1 MSTSQ
6 PCLGD
11 NPLIPPPNTKISSHS
26 ASLSR
31 SSIGN
36 AAPAYELDPL
46 LRSLSPEATLQAL
59 SSTDA
64 VPKNEKSAHDILSRS
79 ISQVSPADRA
89 LGIRAAVA
97 AKNLTLWYKEVQ
109 SWEWPQRSDAHLG
122 KAFIPPSSPSD
133 LEIEHY
139 GSLPSVVVEQHETRI
154 EEIRDGMDSLG
165 VEDLKEHVLNAHIP
179 SRSRPSSSNSTVSI
193 PPPLSYVQLS
203 DFTAVITATILR
215 VLPILSRL
223 NSLLSTWDVR
233 LLVLRQIPGL
243 LRSLALTRAAL
254 DEAFVPL
261 KSRDPPTEK
270 DALYSRTNFYA
281 KQAELG
287 AVVASAG
294 RRMDNV
300 LDALEGRED
309 SLPENWIDDLEA
321 IEADFGTWA
330 VEAEKRSAEN
340 EWLRINARTITS
352 PDYSS
357 QSDETPHVSEPTTNE
372 SESMKRNARAP
383 LMETITE
390 EPAICTPVPG
400 HETVEKPESG
410 SRLVE
415 PPCPVKD
422 APDVSQEYTTSDA
435 LDRQVPLD
443 ENKSSPKASIPIG
456 ECSGDPTCSPQNK
469 ELSPDSKPETAIPS
483 LPADQPNRPS
493 VAGFE
498 SELEPE
504 LSPVHAQDLDQ
515 PNTSSSQVNVSP
527 SASSPEPSSDSP
539 PNVSDIAQVPSPV
552 TEPVDGLRQTGEN
565 DLVSNQLESSKVSES
580 NSNPGSSN
588 LGPELRPVTTEE
600 ESAALASVV
609 AEAAT
614 DVPASGTAT
623 RKASSSDDS
632 MSSLPQPS
640 KPCASSNIQNQV
652 TQPLNQPDDA
662 TPSPKQ
668 PLESPIKMSKTRYQS
683 SDKQDKHRRHRSS
696 NASLD
701 SLSDYPSLT
710 SSPDIRE
717 PQTGSSNGTPLFVDT
732 PPQRVQPGPA
742 ATHHDHTLREDRL
755 RRFDNQKASPH
766 MGLGHN
772 RAVSLPLQRFINER
786 LDMHY
791 DSEGGEIDSPSAGRR
806 PSTASNLERQDMPAL
821 SNKVRSS
828 TPTDNIQRLASH
840 RLGSPRETKH
850 VPRSKT
856 GNQLSGPWEHKK
868 KAPLKNLAQRA
879 LNSQPSVRSA
889 TSRLSKELKTY
900 PSQDSLGGLGRNQ
913 SRPSS
918 RASTPA
924 DLVAR
929 KSASRPST
937 PSRMPKR
944 KDHLDEKVSTILDA
958 LPGRIQLLSHA
969 HEDDAS
975 SVASSVPF
983 KPKERQRTVSRSGTP
998 APSLTLTPAL
1008 SRRRP
1013 VHAHGPEESSV
1024 KLYHLHQ
1031 GGKTNPTKLFVRS
1044 VGENGERVMV
1054 RVGGGWADLGEYL
1067 REYVAHHGRR
1077 HVSETPRVE
1086 VQGISRD
1093 SPAHSSPGTS
1103 MLTPTANN
1111 GRSPP
1116 DRPRSVLSNRPSSSL
1131 AVRKTRRASNVS
1143 DATDTRAA
1151 SFGEP
1156 TNASYSPKSSV
1167 SARRL
1172 SVSSNNSAGAR
1183 SMASDAQHGPSV
1195 HSPATPIAAGSARST
1210 PLGLAG
1216 PKPRSRRVSMSPE
1229 SEAWVEDVLG
1239 QARRS
1244 SSLRPV
1250 PFGIPPVDRE
1260 ATDPEHVPAL
1270 PKVRSVS
1277 DMGTVGT
1284 SRRVVLRGL
1293 GGNGSRRSSK
1303 QG

>member
-1 MSTSQ
+1 MS
-6 PCLGD
+6 
-11 NPLIPPPNTKISSHS
+11 
-26 ASLSR
+26 
-31 SSIGN
+31 
-36 AAPAYELDPL
+36 
-46 LRSLSPEATLQAL
+46 
-59 SSTDA
+59 
-64 VPKNEKSAHDILSRS
+64 V
-79 ISQVSPADRA
+79 
-89 LGIRAAVA
+89 
-97 AKNLTLWYKEVQ
+97 
-109 SWEWPQRSDAHLG
+109 
-122 KAFIPPSSPSD
+122 
-133 LEIEHY
+133 
-139 GSLPSVVVEQHETRI
+139 
-154 EEIRDGMDSLG
+154 
-165 VEDLKEHVLNAHIP
+165 
-179 SRSRPSSSNSTVSI
+179 

-243 LRSLALTRAAL
+243 LRSLTLTRAAL
-254 DEAFVPL
+254 DEAFLPL

-270 DALYSRTNFYA
+270 DALYSRANFYA

-287 AVVASAG
+287 AVVASTG

-340 EWLRINARTITS
+340 EWLRINARTKNS
-352 PDYSS
+352 PDHSS
-357 QSDETPHVSEPTTNE
+357 RSDETPHVSEPSTSE
-372 SESMKRNARAP
+372 SESMKRNARP
-383 LMETITE
+383 PQMETITE
-390 EPAICTPVPG
+390 EPAICTPVSD
-400 HETVEKPESG
+400 HETAEKPKLD
-410 SRLVE
+410 SRLAE
-415 PPCPVKD
+415 HLGPVIEV
-422 APDVSQEYTTSDA
+422 PDVSQGHTTSDV

-443 ENKSSPKASIPIG
+443 EKTSSPNASIPEG
-456 ECSGDPTCSPQNK
+456 DFPGDPTCSPQNK
-469 ELSPDSKPETAIPS
+469 EPSPDSQPETAIP
-483 LPADQPNRPS
+483 PPPTDQPNQPS

-498 SELEPE
+498 SELETE
-504 LSPVHAQDLDQ
+504 HSPVRAQDLDQ
-515 PNTSSSQVNVSP
+515 LNTSSSQINVSP
-527 SASSPEPSSDSP
+527 SASSPESSSDSP

-552 TEPVDGLRQTGEN
+552 TEPVDGLCQTGGN
-565 DLVSNQLESSKVSES
+565 DLVSNQVGSSKVSES
-580 NSNPGSSN
+580 NSNSGSSN
-588 LGPELRPVTTEE
+588 FGPELRPVTTEE

-609 AEAAT
+609 AGAAT
-614 DVPASGTAT
+614 DVPVSGTAT

-632 MSSLPQPS
+632 VASLPEPT
-640 KPCASSNIQNQV
+640 KPRASSNTQKAI

-668 PLESPIKMSKTRYQS
+668 PLESPIKMSKIRCQS
-683 SDKQDKHRRHRSS
+683 SDKHDKHRRHRSS

-701 SLSDYPSLT
+701 SLSDYPSLI

-717 PQTGSSNGTPLFVDT
+717 PQTGSSHGTPLFVDT
-732 PPQRVQPGPA
+732 PPQYAQPGPA
-742 ATHHDHTLREDRL
+742 TTHHDHTLREDRL
-755 RRFDNQKASPH
+755 RRFDDQKASPR

-791 DSEGGEIDSPSAGRR
+791 DSEAGDIDSPSAGRR
-806 PSTASNLERQDMPAL
+806 PSTASHLEQHDMPAL

-828 TPTDNIQRLASH
+828 TPTDTIQRLASH
-840 RLGSPRETKH
+840 RLGSPREKKH
-850 VPRSKT
+850 VPHSKT
-856 GNQLSGPWEHKK
+856 GNQLSEPLERKK

-900 PSQDSLGGLGRNQ
+900 PSRDSLGSVERNQ
-913 SRPSS
+913 SRPPS

-924 DLVAR
+924 DLLAR
-929 KSASRPST
+929 KSGSRPST

-944 KDHLDEKVSTILDA
+944 KDHLDEKISTILDA
-958 LPGRIQLLSHA
+958 LPGRIQLLSDA

-983 KPKERQRTVSRSGTP
+983 KPKERQRTVSRCGTP
-998 APSLTLTPAL
+998 APSLTLTPAF

-1013 VHAHGPEESSV
+1013 VYAHGPEESSV

-1031 GGKTNPTKLFVRS
+1031 GGKSNPTKLFVRS

-1116 DRPRSVLSNRPSSSL
+1116 ARPRSVLSNRPSSSL

-1143 DATDTRAA
+1143 DATDVRAA

-1156 TNASYSPKSSV
+1156 TNASYSPKSS
-1167 SARRL
+1167 RRL

-1183 SMASDAQHGPSV
+1183 SLASDAHHGPSV
-1195 HSPATPIAAGSARST
+1195 HSPATTIAAGSSRST

-1250 PFGIPPVDRE
+1250 PFGIPPVDRQSTE
-1260 ATDPEHVPAL
+1260 TEHVPAL

-1293 GGNGSRRSSK
+1293 ADNSSRRSSR

>member
-11 NPLIPPPNTKISSHS
+11 NPLISPPDTKISSHS
-26 ASLSR
+26 PSLSR

-109 SWEWPQRSDAHLG
+109 SWDWPQRSDAHLG

-133 LEIEHY
+133 SEVEHY

-309 SLPENWIDDLEA
+309 SLPDNWIDDLEA

-340 EWLRINARTITS
+340 EWLRINARTNPS
-352 PDYSS
+352 PDHSS
-357 QSDETPHVSEPTTNE
+357 QSDETPHVSEPSTNE
-372 SESMKRNARAP
+372 SESTKRNARPP

-390 EPAICTPVPG
+390 EPGICTPVSD
-400 HETVEKPESG
+400 HETVEKPELD
-410 SRLVE
+410 SRLTE
-415 PPCPVKD
+415 PPYPIID
-422 APDVSQEYTTSDA
+422 APDVSHGYTASDA

-443 ENKSSPKASIPIG
+443 ENKSSQRASVR
-456 ECSGDPTCSPQNK
+456 EGDFPGDLACSPQNK
-469 ELSPDSKPETAIPS
+469 ELSSDSQPETTIPPP
-483 LPADQPNRPS
+483 PADQPNRPS

-498 SELEPE
+498 GQLESEH
-504 LSPVHAQDLDQ
+504 SPALAQDLKN
-515 PNTSSSQVNVSP
+515 PNTSSSQVNISP
-527 SASSPEPSSDSP
+527 SASSPVPSSDSP
-539 PNVSDIAQVPSPV
+539 PNVGGIAQVPSPV
-552 TEPVDGLRQTGEN
+552 TESAGDLCQTGGN
-565 DLVSNQLESSKVSES
+565 DSVSRQVGSSKVSEP
-580 NSNPGSSN
+580 NSNPESSN
-588 LGPELRPVTTEE
+588 LDPGLRPVTTEE
-600 ESAALASVV
+600 ESTTLASVV

-614 DVPASGTAT
+614 DVPVSGTAT
-623 RKASSSDDS
+623 RKASSDNS
-632 MSSLPQPS
+632 MSSLPEPS
-640 KPCASSNIQNQV
+640 KPSLDIQKDV
-652 TQPLNQPDDA
+652 TQSLTQPDDA

-668 PLESPIKMSKTRYQS
+668 PLESPIKMSKTRCHS
-683 SDKQDKHRRHRSS
+683 SDKHNKHRRHRSS

-710 SSPDIRE
+710 SSPDMRE
-717 PQTGSSNGTPLFVDT
+717 PQTGSSNGTPLIVDT
-732 PPQRVQPGPA
+732 PPQYAQPGPVA
-742 ATHHDHTLREDRL
+742 AHHGHTLREDRL
-755 RRFDNQKASPH
+755 RRFDDQKASSRL
-766 MGLGHN
+766 GLGHN
-772 RAVSLPLQRFINER
+772 RAVSLPLQRFISEQ
-786 LDMHY
+786 LEMHY
-791 DSEGGEIDSPSAGRR
+791 DNEGGDIDSPSTDRR
-806 PSTASNLERQDMPAL
+806 PSTASHLEKNDMPAP

-828 TPTDNIQRLASH
+828 TPTDNIQRLASR

-856 GNQLSGPWEHKK
+856 GNELSGPWEHKK
-868 KAPLKNLAQRA
+868 KVPLKNLAQRA

-889 TSRLSKELKTY
+889 TSRLSKELKTH
-900 PSQDSLGGLGRNQ
+900 PSHDSLGSSERSQ
-913 SRPSS
+913 SKSPS

-929 KSASRPST
+929 KICSRPST

-944 KDHLDEKVSTILDA
+944 KDHLDEKISTILDA
-958 LPGRIQLLSHA
+958 LPGRIQLLPDT

-1013 VHAHGPEESSV
+1013 VYAHGPEESSV

-1031 GGKTNPTKLFVRS
+1031 GGKTKPTKLFVRT

-1067 REYVAHHGRR
+1067 REYIAHHGRR

-1103 MLTPTANN
+1103 LLTPTANN

-1116 DRPRSVLSNRPSSSL
+1116 ARPRSVLSNRPSSSL

-1143 DATDTRAA
+1143 DATDVRAA
-1151 SFGEP
+1151 SFGEA
-1156 TNASYSPKSSV
+1156 TNASYSPKSS
-1167 SARRL
+1167 RRL
-1172 SVSSNNSAGAR
+1172 SVSSNNSAGSR
-1183 SMASDAQHGPSV
+1183 SLASDAHHGPSV
-1195 HSPATPIAAGSARST
+1195 HSPATTIAAGSARST

-1260 ATDPEHVPAL
+1260 STETEHVSAL

-1293 GGNGSRRSSK
+1293 AGTGSRRSSR

>member
-11 NPLIPPPNTKISSHS
+11 NPLISPPDTKISSHS
-26 ASLSR
+26 PSLSR

-109 SWEWPQRSDAHLG
+109 SWDWPQRSDAHLG

-133 LEIEHY
+133 SEIEHY

-233 LLVLRQIPGL
+233 LLVLHQIPGL

-309 SLPENWIDDLEA
+309 SLPDNWIDDLEA

-330 VEAEKRSAEN
+330 VEAEKRSTEN
-340 EWLRINARTITS
+340 EWLRINARTNPS
-352 PDYSS
+352 PDHSS
-357 QSDETPHVSEPTTNE
+357 QSDETPHVSEPSTNE
-372 SESMKRNARAP
+372 SESTKRNARPP

-390 EPAICTPVPG
+390 EPGICTPVSD
-400 HETVEKPESG
+400 HETVEKPELD
-410 SRLVE
+410 SRLTE
-415 PPCPVKD
+415 PPYPVID
-422 APDVSQEYTTSDA
+422 APDVSHGYTASDA

-443 ENKSSPKASIPIG
+443 ENKSSQRASVR
-456 ECSGDPTCSPQNK
+456 EGDFPGDLACSPQNK
-469 ELSPDSKPETAIPS
+469 ELSSDSQPETTIPPP
-483 LPADQPNRPS
+483 PADQPNRPS

-498 SELEPE
+498 GQLESEH
-504 LSPVHAQDLDQ
+504 SPALAQDLKN
-515 PNTSSSQVNVSP
+515 PNTSSSHVNISP
-527 SASSPEPSSDSP
+527 SASSPVPSSDSP
-539 PNVSDIAQVPSPV
+539 PNVGGIAQVPSPV
-552 TEPVDGLRQTGEN
+552 TESAGDLCQTGGN
-565 DLVSNQLESSKVSES
+565 DSVSRQVGSSKVSEP
-580 NSNPGSSN
+580 NSNPESSN
-588 LGPELRPVTTEE
+588 LDPGLRPVTTEE
-600 ESAALASVV
+600 ESTTLASVV

-614 DVPASGTAT
+614 DVPVSGTAT
-623 RKASSSDDS
+623 RKSSSDNS
-632 MSSLPQPS
+632 MSSLPEPS
-640 KPCASSNIQNQV
+640 KPSLDIQKDV
-652 TQPLNQPDDA
+652 TQSLTQPDDA

-668 PLESPIKMSKTRYQS
+668 PLESPIKMSKTRCHS
-683 SDKQDKHRRHRSS
+683 SDKHNKHRRHRSS

-710 SSPDIRE
+710 SSPDMRE
-717 PQTGSSNGTPLFVDT
+717 PQTGSSNGTTLFVDT

-1195 HSPATPIAAGSARST
+1195 HSPATTIAAGSARST